1 MFLWCFRNNSL
12 GEKDRRFSLGLS
24 EVQSVLSKKSSDT
37 DNKFQQYHRW
47 SIRAKGDLTH
57 LMWFFIKH
65 CQEAEQNRGRA
76 EDRLHQNLCSYVT
89 SCY

>member
-1 MFLWCFRNNSL
+1 MFLQCFRNYSL
-12 GEKDRRFSLGLS
+12 GDKDRCFSLGVS
-24 EVQSVLSKKSSDT
+24 EVQSVLSKKSADI
-37 DNKFQQYHRW
+37 DNQFQQYHRG

-76 EDRLHQNLCSYVT
+76 ED
-89 SCY
+89 